1 MTIAAGGLTQ
11 AAKKKASAAAA
22 DAGNL
27 PPMSDLASMFRDMI
41 TRDPNSDASTSSS
54 PSKASTSSGARV
66 EAIVSD
72 DEEEGSSPKKSK
84 GAGIEGKKQT
94 TLFGFIKPQ
103 KPAEGKTKGKG
114 KGKGKDAEVDDIDD
128 HLAGVDAYTKPK
140 GHYLAQAVKKMGGR
154 KLRVATMCR

>member
-1 MTIAAGGLTQ
+1 
-11 AAKKKASAAAA
+11 
-22 DAGNL
+22 
-27 PPMSDLASMFRDMI
+27 MSDLASMFRDMI

-103 KPAEGKTKGKG
+103 KPAEGK
-114 KGKGKDAEVDDIDD
+114 GKGKDAEVDDIDD